1 MSPALGKII
10 LEIRLGILDVKD
22 NYHGKH
28 KDTICRNCNTQIETT
43 KHFIECLSKNDPN
56 LIEYM
61 ERLWKLENMEHLD
74 KIASHILQLME
85 NNQYFEYKMI

>member
-1 MSPALGKII
+1 MSPAIGKII
-10 LEIRLGILDVKD
+10 LEIRLGVLDVKD

-28 KDTICRNCNTQIETT
+28 KDTICRNCNTQKETT
-43 KHFIECLSKNDPN
+43 KHFIECLSENDPN
-56 LIEYM
+56 LIEHF
-61 ERLWKLENMEHLD
+61 EQLWKLENMEHLD